1 MSIEEKAKRYDEV
14 VAMAKECITHIPDE
28 AVNKYMLDMFPEL
41 KESDDERIRKELIKL
56 LRNLFNNYSYFIKDP
71 FYTEC
76 ITWLEKQAE
85 QSSNIL
91 WRDVSEEPDEQREIF
106 CEWKWN
112 DGVWHDVVFYHAN
125 TKTFWDGEH
134 QIEDVV
140 KWTYVNEMLGKQ
152 VEQKSITSTSVPF
165 DISDYSELIGKTITI
180 PDGCSAHIK
189 DNKVYIN
196 KQDKS
201 VLKPK
206 FRVKYAGSEYNV
218 LEIKE
223 IGGIIFYGID
233 DEPNHI
239 DFIQASNCEII

>member
-1 MSIEEKAKRYDEV
+1 MSIDEKARAYDNILEK
-14 VAMAKECITHIPDE
+14 ARKWYNANTNAGYRSIFEDI
-28 AVNKYMLDMFPEL
+28 FPEL
-41 KESDDERIRKELIKL
+41 AESEDERIRKALISVL
-56 LRNLFNNYSYFIKDP
+56 QSDFESDTTIHD
-71 FYTEC
+71 
-76 ITWLEKQAE
+76 ISVGDIIAWLEKQSK

-91 WRDVSEEPDEQREIF
+91 WHDVSEEPDEQREIF

-112 DGVWHDVVFYHAN
+112 DGVWHDVVFYHAD
-125 TKTFWDGEH
+125 TKNFWDGE
-134 QIEDVV
+134 QKIEGVV

-165 DISDYSELIGKTITI
+165 ETSDYSELIGKTITI

-189 DNKVYIN
+189 DNNVYIN

-201 VLKPK
+201 GIKPK

-223 IGGIIFYGID
+223 IGGITFYGIY

-239 DFIQASNCEII
+239 DFIQAANCEII